1 MIFIEELKILNC
13 NFITPICFRSS
24 YLIFLEPVAA
34 PWAGFEMQIMS
45 MAMGLDFLSG
55 KQSKIASIIFP

>member
-1 MIFIEELKILNC
+1 M
-13 NFITPICFRSS
+13 
-24 YLIFLEPVAA
+24 EPVAA